1 MLPAI
6 SATTAVAMTFD
17 ALQENFDAL
26 QENKEKGPL
35 TRPFEFRTRRADQ
48 ITTTLVPT
56 LTLS

>member
-6 SATTAVAMTFD
+6 SATTAVAMT
-17 ALQENFDAL
+17 FDAL